1 MTMQKIS
8 KILKKLW
15 FRYTQ
20 ISQGKAVETL
30 EWEISELEH
39 IFTLLTFSAFVG
51 LPAPPMQI
59 TLDLMPNMEKEL
71 TLMVNKIDTANAPLS
86 DLFSVLDVS

>member
-1 MTMQKIS
+1 MSMQKIS
-8 KILKKLW
+8 KFLKNLW
-15 FRYTQ
+15 FKYTQ
-20 ISQGKAVETL
+20 FSQGKAVDTL

-39 IFTLLTFSAFVG
+39 VFTLLTFSAFVG

-59 TLDLMPNMEKEL
+59 TLDLMPSMEKEL
-71 TLMVNKIDTANAPLS
+71 VMMVNKIDTANAPLS